1 MFFKAIIYGIYMIG
15 LRMKGIK
22 YYYLKKF
29 KSEKAAEEFVEKVIL
44 KWSDF
49 TINIIGIEIEVRGKE
64 NIPKEPCVFISNH
77 TSILDIPILFKTVNK
92 PLGFIAKKEMLKV
105 PVIGFWLEKVHCVP
119 LDRNNTREAIKSIN
133 DGVNNISKGICMAIF
148 PEGTRSKDGQVGE
161 FKKGSFKL
169 ATKAKVKVVP
179 VSINGADKSFEAERR
194 FKPSKVQITFGK
206 AVDTSKLSKE
216 ETVALI
222 ENTRNEIINNLK
234 IKDA

>member
-77 TSILDIPILFKTVNK
+77 TSILDIPILFKTVN
-92 PLGFIAKKEMLKV
+92 
-105 PVIGFWLEKVHCVP
+105 
-119 LDRNNTREAIKSIN
+119 
-133 DGVNNISKGICMAIF
+133 
-148 PEGTRSKDGQVGE
+148 
-161 FKKGSFKL
+161 
-169 ATKAKVKVVP
+169 
-179 VSINGADKSFEAERR
+179 
-194 FKPSKVQITFGK
+194 
-206 AVDTSKLSKE
+206 
-216 ETVALI
+216 
-222 ENTRNEIINNLK
+222 
-234 IKDA
+234 